1 MPPRTAAR
9 SLLKGLKCYTPSF
22 HSDPLLTN
30 AAQCNRQCVARPRAG
45 IILADNV
52 TFAIEETSALAQQR
66 PNHRGCIASLWTWI
80 SKPTE
85 DRQAGW
91 RNLLRLPCLPA
102 PQKAHRAVFCAIK
115 GNYRALRPATLCGLS
130 VGRLVSDDGRSG
142 RCGALWSP
150 LARTLGSGG
159 HPRGRKP
166 VLRARGGKTA
176 PPLDSPQECR
186 LSECQGTEASDSRGM
201 PHSVRRNGD
210 TTTRNP

>member
-45 IILADNV
+45 IILVDNV

-66 PNHRGCIASLWTWI
+66 PNHRGCGLGFLNPQRIAKLDSATCCVY
-80 SKPTE
+80 
-85 DRQAGW
+85 R
-91 RNLLRLPCLPA
+91 A
-102 PQKAHRAVFCAIK
+102 PQRPRRRTEPFSVPAWE
-115 GNYRALRPATLCGLS
+115 NYRALRPATLCGLS

-142 RCGALWSP
+142 RCSALWSP

-186 LSECQGTEASDSRGM
+186 LSECQGTEASEARGM
-201 PHSVRRNGD
+201 PHCVRLNGD

>member
-66 PNHRGCIASLWTWI
+66 PNHRPVWTWI

-85 DRQAGW
+85 DRQAGQ

-115 GNYRALRPATLCGLS
+115 GKLSRTSPCDALWAFCGA
-130 VGRLVSDDGRSG
+130 VGERRW
-142 RCGALWSP
+142 ALWSVRRCSQRQKGAPENGGLCFAPEGGNSPP
-150 LARTLGSGG
+150 LA
-159 HPRGRKP
+159 
-166 VLRARGGKTA
+166 
-176 PPLDSPQECR
+176 
-186 LSECQGTEASDSRGM
+186 
-201 PHSVRRNGD
+201 
-210 TTTRNP
+210 